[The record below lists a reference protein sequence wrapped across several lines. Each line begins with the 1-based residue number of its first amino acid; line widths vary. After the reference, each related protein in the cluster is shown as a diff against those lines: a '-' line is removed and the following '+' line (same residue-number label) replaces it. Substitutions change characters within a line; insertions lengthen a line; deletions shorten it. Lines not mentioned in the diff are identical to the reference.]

1 MVFADELISLRKAA
15 GFRTVAEFSHQISE
29 LGYPVSYFELRRY
42 EKGEYLPTLP
52 AFAAIVDALG
62 YSTGSDAPGA
72 LSTAKQI
79 PALSVGGRDSKPPAR
94 CLGQPLARTK
104 PSPEWTL
111 RTA

>member
-1 MVFADELISLRKAA
+1 MAFADELISLRTAA

-62 YSTGSDAPGA
+62 LTQRELMRLVRSVPPTRFRRTTSEPGT
-72 LSTAKQI
+72 SQ
-79 PALSVGGRDSKPPAR
+79 PPAAPVPGS
-94 CLGQPLARTK
+94 L
-104 PSPEWTL
+104 
-111 RTA
+111 